1 MSGTRTLYYST
12 ARITR
17 RHIQNIWLLTGH
29 DPHPHTPCQQHRQLS
44 FLIGNNPSSQ
54 PRERILSRT
63 KQSSSERSLSS
74 SSSCQPAAYRSTT
87 INASRQPRLR
97 SRDQHP
103 SLQGQEKSAFATVG
117 NLTPLHRHRCARYST
132 TSGRDSNTHVGNGHD
147 TGSRDSNVTGD
158 SYPYPY
164 SDPDFLDFEQ
174 CKNPVQLE
182 KSVASYL
189 KSHPEPT
196 DQALVAMLTACAN
209 LCRASMSPSHSRKH
223 LQPTRQSKDNRKLDS
238 SKLTT
243 TATPSMA
250 SNLLETILQSSVF
263 SSEQVFKIARS
274 IHHDLSTRPHPV
286 SGIIQELPSRQRTS
300 SLQVTNAYLD
310 VCAITGHFDDAR
322 AVLQEMLDSPQGD
335 VKPDL
340 TTYRHVLR
348 AATAAKRS
356 HGNDQG
362 QDLTRKA
369 SIDTSAQEI
378 IEQAVE
384 ALSRKARMAF
394 CIKLGLGG
402 LTGATVGKFTM
413 MAIMALPTTR
423 PLNSGDSGGGVQ
435 GNSSGESVSTTH
447 MIDALQPTEGIM
459 EFLATQEVA
468 TGIGL
473 TVGMLTAGY
482 FILGSTRR
490 PLTAVAAVN
499 RQTLATGKTTT
510 TAQAQELAVDAAVRE
525 GGKEEVGSKTRHAQ
539 QQQHPHHR
547 HHQHYL
553 SDSLPRAKLF
563 GLYFP
568 DLATTSKDE
577 IRDYLRKSEQS

>member
-1 MSGTRTLYYST
+1 MSGTRTLYYLTTGS
-12 ARITR
+12 TR
-17 RHIQNIWLLTGH
+17 RHLQNLLLLTGH
-29 DPHPHTPCQQHRQLS
+29 NPHSLPCRQHRQLS
-44 FLIGNNPSSQ
+44 FLINNNPSSQ

-63 KQSSSERSLSS
+63 KKLSSKRLLSS
-74 SSSCQPAAYRSTT
+74 SSSCQPAAYRSTSIST
-87 INASRQPRLR
+87 SRRPRLR

-103 SLQGQEKSAFATVG
+103 SLHGQEKGAFATIG
-117 NLTPLHRHRCARYST
+117 CLTPLHRHRCDHYST
-132 TSGRDSNTHVGNGHD
+132 TSGRDSNIDLGNGND
-147 TGSRDSNVTGD
+147 TGSRDPNVTGD

-182 KSVASYL
+182 KSIGSYL

-209 LCRASMSPSHSRKH
+209 LCRASMSHSRKH
-223 LQPTRQSKDNRKLDS
+223 QQPTRPSKDKRKLDN
-238 SKLTT
+238 SKSTT
-243 TATPSMA
+243 AATPSKA
-250 SNLLETILQSSVF
+250 LNLLEMILQSSVF
-263 SSEQVFKIARS
+263 SSDQVFKIARS

-286 SGIIQELPSRQRTS
+286 SGIIQELPNRQRTS

-310 VCAITGHFDDAR
+310 LCAITGHFDDAR

-348 AATAAKRS
+348 AATAAKTS
-356 HGNDQG
+356 HGNDQE

-369 SIDTSAQEI
+369 SIDTSVQEI
-378 IEQAVE
+378 IEQAAE
-384 ALSRKARMAF
+384 ALSKKARMAF
-394 CIKLGLGG
+394 WIKLGLGG

-413 MAIMALPTTR
+413 MAIMTLPIIR
-423 PLNSGDSGGGVQ
+423 PIEIGSSGLQ
-435 GNSSGESVSTTH
+435 SSSNGESVSTTH

-473 TVGMLTAGY
+473 AVGMLTAGY

-490 PLTAVAAVN
+490 PLTAAV
-499 RQTLATGKTTT
+499 TTT
-510 TAQAQELAVDAAVRE
+510 TAVVSRQIPATETTTTMTQAQEPAVDAAVAE
-525 GGKEEVGSKTRHAQ
+525 EEKEELGSKIRHVQ
-539 QQQHPHHR
+539 QQQHLHHR

-553 SDSLPRAKLF
+553 SDALPRARLF

-568 DLATTSKDE
+568 DLVTTSKDE
-577 IRDYLRKSEQS
+577 IRDYLRKIKQS